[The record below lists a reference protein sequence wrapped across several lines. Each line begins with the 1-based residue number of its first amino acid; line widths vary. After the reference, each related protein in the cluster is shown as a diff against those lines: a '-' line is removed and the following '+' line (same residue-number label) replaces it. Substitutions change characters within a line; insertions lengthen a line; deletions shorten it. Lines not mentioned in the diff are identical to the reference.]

1 MAVTDKKLGIDQT
14 WQAWTEDP
22 NGVKVELFEYTPGS
36 AQFVGGDREVDW

>member
-1 MAVTDKKLGIDQT
+1 MT

-36 AQFVGGDREVDW
+36 AQLVGGDREVDW